1 MISRRNLFQAAP
13 VAAAGALALSA
24 CGGSSSGGG
33 GEGGSGDG
41 GAFTWMALLHTPST
55 PEASG
60 PVQSGLTEA
69 IGQEFEIQW
78 VPDASKEEKMNAA
91 LASGSVADIT
101 SITNLTN
108 SSIRSGV
115 TSGLFWDVE
124 PFLGEFENLK
134 SIDPKVIEAARL
146 DGVLYGVPFQKPLAR
161 YGVLVRQDWLDALG
175 LEVPH
180 TIEELGEVAKAFAAG
195 DPTGTGASVTGFI
208 DREESFKVGFR
219 ALAGYFGAG
228 ETFQLDEASGT
239 IIPACTSDAWKEAME
254 WYQGV
259 YAAGG
264 VNQEFITTQKQNQQQ
279 AIAQDKGGI
288 VVTGLFEAKNY
299 VALANSIN
307 PDSGVEWTLINDIT
321 YADVPRRIISD
332 TGGGMGG
339 LFSISTQSVQSEDD
353 VRRVLAFADG
363 LMNQDAHNL
372 MTNGIEGTHYEIDGD
387 GAVNITDQ
395 ALWEQEVQPYSSSR
409 LAENAFIYQSSDPYV
424 NLANEMMDENAQ
436 YAITNPVQS
445 LNSETFNTQWATIEQ
460 GLNDAYNKFMMGQ
473 ASMSDYETAIES
485 ARSQGLDDIISEY
498 TEAYGQFNA

>member
-1 MISRRNLFQAAP
+1 MISRRNLLQSAP

-24 CGGSSSGGG
+24 CGGTSGGSGG
-33 GEGGSGDG
+33 GEGGADSPLS
-41 GAFTWMALLHTPST
+41 WMALLHTPTT

-69 IGQEFEIQW
+69 LGQEFEIQW

-91 LASGSVADIT
+91 LASGSVSDIT

-134 SIDPKVIEAARL
+134 NIDPKIIEAARL
-146 DGVLYGVPFQKPLAR
+146 DGVLYGVPFQKILAR

-219 ALAGYFGAG
+219 SLAGYFGAG
-228 ETFQLDEASGT
+228 ETFQLDEAAGK
-239 IIPACTSDAWKEAME
+239 IIPACISDPWKEAME

-299 VALANSIN
+299 VALAESIN
-307 PDSGVEWTLINDIT
+307 PDTKVKWTLINDIT
-321 YADVPRRIISD
+321 HGDVPRRIISD

-339 LFSISTQSVQSEDD
+339 LFSISTQSVKTEDD

-363 LMNQDAHNL
+363 LMNEEAHNL
-372 MTNGIEGTHYEIDGD
+372 MTNGVEGVHYEIDAD
-387 GAVNITDQ
+387 GAVNTIDQ

-409 LAENAFIYQSSDPYV
+409 LAENAFTYKSSNPYV
-424 NLANEMMDENAQ
+424 NLANEMMAESSE
-436 YAITNPVQS
+436 YAVTNPVQS
-445 LNSETFNTQWATIEQ
+445 MNSETFNTQWATIEQ
-460 GLNDAYNKFMMGQ
+460 GLNDTYNKFMMG
-473 ASMSDYETAIES
+473 AATMADYEAAIES
-485 ARSQGLDDIISEY
+485 ARGQGLDDIIAEY
-498 TEAYGQFNA
+498 TEAYEQFNG

>member
-1 MISRRNLFQAAP
+1 MITRRNLLQAAP

-24 CGGSSSGGG
+24 CGGSGGDSGSSGS
-33 GEGGSGDG
+33 GGSLS
-41 GAFTWMALLHTPST
+41 WMALLHTPTT
-55 PEASG
+55 PDASG
-60 PVQSGLTEA
+60 PVHSGITEST
-69 IGQEFEIQW
+69 GQQLEFQW

-124 PFLGEFENLK
+124 PFLEEFENLK
-134 SIDPKVIEAARL
+134 GIDPTILDSARL
-146 DGVLYGVPFQKPLAR
+146 DGVLYGVPFQKTLAR
-161 YGVLVRQDWLDALG
+161 YGVLVRQDWLDELG
-175 LEVPH
+175 LDVPH
-180 TIEELGEVAKAFAAG
+180 TVEDLGEVAKAFAEG
-195 DPTGTGASVTGFI
+195 DPTGTGASTTGFI
-208 DREESFKVGFR
+208 DREESFLVGFR
-219 ALAGYFGAG
+219 SLAGYFGAG
-228 ETFQLDEASGT
+228 ETFQVDEASGQ

-254 WYQGV
+254 WYRDV

-299 VALANSIN
+299 VALADSIN

-321 YADVPRRIISD
+321 YADVPRRILSD

-339 LFSISTQSVQSEDD
+339 LFAISTQSVTDEDG
-353 VRRVLAFADG
+353 VRQALAFADA
-363 LMNQDAHNL
+363 MMTEEVHNL
-372 MTNGIEGTHYEIDGD
+372 MTNGIEGTHYEVDDD
-387 GAVNITDQ
+387 GAVEIIDQ

-409 LAENAFIYQSSDPYV
+409 LAENAFTYKSSNPYV
-424 NLANEMMDENAQ
+424 NLANEMMEENSE

-445 LNSETFNTQWATIEQ
+445 LNSDTFNSQWATIEQ
-460 GLNDAYNKFMMGQ
+460 SLNDAYNKFMMGQ
-473 ASMSDYETAIES
+473 ATMGDYEAAIES
-485 ARSQGLDDIISEY
+485 ARGQGLDDIISEY
-498 TEAYGQFNA
+498 TEAYEEFNA

>member
-1 MISRRNLFQAAP
+1 MISRRNLLQAAP

-24 CGGSSSGGG
+24 CGGSSSGG
-33 GEGGSGDG
+33 EGG
-41 GAFTWMALLHTPST
+41 GADSPLTWMALLHTPTT
-55 PEASG
+55 PETSG
-60 PVQSGLTEA
+60 PVQSGLTESLD
-69 IGQEFEIQW
+69 QEFEIQW

-91 LASGSVADIT
+91 LASGSVADVT

-108 SSIRSGV
+108 STIRSGV

-134 SIDPKVIEAARL
+134 NIDPKVIEAARL
-146 DGVLYGVPFQKPLAR
+146 DGVLYGVPFQKILAR

-175 LEVPH
+175 LDVPH
-180 TIEELGEVAKAFAAG
+180 TIEDLGEVAKAFAAG
-195 DPTGTGASVTGFI
+195 DPTGTGAKVTGFI

-219 ALAGYFGAG
+219 SLAGYFGAG
-228 ETFQLDEASGT
+228 ETFQLDEAAGK

-254 WYQGV
+254 WYRGV

-299 VALANSIN
+299 VALANDIN

-321 YADVPRRIISD
+321 YADVPRRIVSD

-339 LFSISTQSVQSEDD
+339 LFSISTQSVTSEDD
-353 VRRVLAFADG
+353 LRRVLAFADG
-363 LMNQDAHNL
+363 LMTEEAHNL
-372 MTNGIEGTHYEIDGD
+372 MTNGIEGTHYEIDAD
-387 GAVNITDQ
+387 GAVSITDQ

-409 LAENAFIYQSSDPYV
+409 LAENAFVYKSSDPYV
-424 NLANEMMDENAQ
+424 NLANEMMAESAE

-445 LNSETFNTQWATIEQ
+445 LNSDTFNTEWATIEQ
-460 GLNDAYNKFMMGQ
+460 GLNDTYNKFMMGA
-473 ASMSDYETAIES
+473 ASMGDYEAAIES
-485 ARSQGLDDIISEY
+485 ARGKGLDDIITEY
-498 TEAYGQFNA
+498 TEAYEQFNG